1 MKKEKDL
8 KSDGYA
14 FIHQHTML
22 TMERELEWALKP
34 VIHKWSRISRLKV
47 STEKKFVSNETR

>member
-47 STEKKFVSNETR
+47 STEKKIC